1 MDQSGFVIIV
11 AWILGIVLIS
21 TLLVRWYLLRRA
33 RPLGYK
39 GARAYLRAVP
49 STDAEKRDAT
59 DLALKG
65 AVISLFGVNF
75 FPLLLIGMIPL
86 YYGSRKIVLTLM
98 GMGLVDLSD
107 PQN

>member
-1 MDQSGFVIIV
+1 MDPSGLFEIV
-11 AWILGIVLIS
+11 AWIAGIMLVS
-21 TLLVRWYLLRRA
+21 VLLVRWYLLRRG

-39 GARAYLRAVP
+39 AAGAYLRAVP
-49 STDAEKRDAT
+49 GSDAQKRDAA

-86 YYGSRKIVLTLM
+86 YYGTRKIVLTLM